1 VAPELGRRERKK
13 AQTRKALADAALDLF
28 LARGYDQVGVRE
40 VADAA
45 DVSVTTLF
53 KYFPSKES
61 LVFDLDEEIEAT
73 LVATVRDRAPG
84 TPLLD
89 ALHTFVRER
98 AVSIAAYP
106 LTLAFERL
114 IEQTPTLRAYA
125 GTMWL
130 RHEVALAKAIAADI
144 GAPEDDVTCTML
156 ARVAL
161 GAVDLARARPDPGQA
176 VDEIFALL
184 ERGWPGS
191 CPSES

>member
-1 VAPELGRRERKK
+1 MEQPGRRERKK

-61 LVFDLDEEIEAT
+61 LVFDLDEEIEAA
-73 LVATVRDRAPG
+73 VIATVRDRDPG
-84 TPLLD
+84 TPLLE
-89 ALHTFVRER
+89 ALHTFVRDR
-98 AVSIAAYP
+98 AVSVAAYP
-106 LTLAFERL
+106 LTPAFALMVE
-114 IEQTPTLRAYA
+114 ETPILREYA
-125 GTMWL
+125 GKMWL
-130 RHEVALAKAIAADI
+130 RHEVALAKAIVADI
-144 GAPEDDVTCTML
+144 GAPEDDLICAVL

-161 GAVDLARARPDPGQA
+161 DAVEVARRRPDPGQA

-184 ERGWPGS
+184 ERGWRGS
-191 CPSES
+191 FPAES